1 MWKRAVHYYKY
12 IDDLN
17 RAGVLPKRLYITN
30 MESPLTEEQ
39 VKFHFALIDTHTS
52 AIVENP
58 KDART
63 RFSRALD
70 FYLVQDFASSIEDLT
85 QAILLDDS
93 FFPAYFMR
101 SLVRCKQLEYQKRK
115 KLMLLRQ
122 HRPHCRVFPL
132 RKNRKSVH
140 WITTL

>member
-1 MWKRAVHYYKY
+1 MNNYRKIVIADNSEVEQNIRVTFGPVQDRNVNIKMEPMYALTYYEKMSDVKRAVHYYKY

-70 FYLVQDFASSIEDLT
+70 FIWCRT
-85 QAILLDDS
+85 
-93 FFPAYFMR
+93 
-101 SLVRCKQLEYQKRK
+101 CQLY
-115 KLMLLRQ
+115 
-122 HRPHCRVFPL
+122 
-132 RKNRKSVH
+132 
-140 WITTL
+140 